1 MTTVGFMT
9 ADFLVDHSTVDA
21 YTVSDIPSIG
31 TSYDSLFSSFY
42 TWRSGSTIQQCI
54 ASLNT
59 TSYVKAHLSTLI
71 NNIWTLSYQQLLTAY
86 DTEVASVN
94 ADANLDS
101 GQKVL
106 LKTVIAVGY
115 HSTQLWDNWF
125 ADNGNTVGRKSGSI
139 NYLDTTTRRS
149 ILESDLIG
157 AGWGALSVGVVEG
170 VVGGIGGTAAG
181 AVITGGPGAPVG
193 AALGAAQGFLRGAI
207 TGAIG
212 GAIAGSLWDGFIKPS
227 LDGPAPETH
236 TPGSGG
242 NKGKKRTG

>member
-1 MTTVGFMT
+1 M
-9 ADFLVDHSTVDA
+9 
-21 YTVSDIPSIG
+21 
-31 TSYDSLFSSFY
+31 
-42 TWRSGSTIQQCI
+42 
-54 ASLNT
+54 
-59 TSYVKAHLSTLI
+59 
-71 NNIWTLSYQQLLTAY
+71 TAY

-125 ADNGNTVGRKSGSI
+125 ANNGNIVGRKSGSI

-227 LDGPAPETH
+227 LDGPTPETH